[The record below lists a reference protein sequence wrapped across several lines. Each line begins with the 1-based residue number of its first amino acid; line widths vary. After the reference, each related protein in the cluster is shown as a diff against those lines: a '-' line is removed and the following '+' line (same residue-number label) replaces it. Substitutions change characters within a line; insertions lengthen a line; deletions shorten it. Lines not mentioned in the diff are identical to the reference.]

1 MIDYKKYLTKNFW
14 NKLAA
19 DFVIK
24 VTDDA
29 RAGIMQD
36 GKTNIP
42 YRSEEYKRYKAENM
56 RRRTLGEA
64 NKKTY
69 TFDRAG
75 DFRWKP
81 LYFNNLKADN
91 RYSTKTRKQKGSK
104 GDRLK
109 AYQGRQIV
117 NDDVSKVNMELTGE
131 TFRNYMNGIKVYP
144 DSTGVAI
151 SYAPQ
156 DADKVLGNQALGR
169 QIVGAN
175 QKNTEWIFD
184 QIEEALMKPVSDE
197 WKKDINITI
206 G

>member
-1 MIDYKKYLTKNFW
+1 VIDYKKYLTKSFW

-36 GKTNIP
+36 GKSNIP
-42 YRSEEYKRYKAENM
+42 YRSEQYKKYKANNM
-56 RRRTLGEA
+56 RRLGRGGKKPGK
-64 NKKTY
+64 NKNT
-69 TFDRAG
+69 G
-75 DFRWKP
+75 V
-81 LYFNNLKADN
+81 
-91 RYSTKTRKQKGSK
+91 SK
-104 GDRLK
+104 GGRLK
-109 AYQGRQIV
+109 GYEGRQIV
-117 NDDVSKVNMELTGE
+117 NTDVSKVNMELTGE

-175 QKNTEWIFD
+175 KKNTEWIFD
-184 QIEEALMKPVSDE
+184 QIEAALMKPVSDE